1 MRGSV
6 DEQLRQARI
15 ALERAGIAQTDL
27 VAPEISA
34 SWARCLDAGLDPH
47 CPVALEEIDAG
58 ELAAAREQSD
68 LVRRLTLAEMQAL
81 YNQIAGSNFLIAFAD
96 PNGILLD
103 TIADQSFRAAAR
115 TANIRAGTLWTERR
129 CGTNALGT
137 VGQIGRALT
146 VHGGEHFFARHG
158 TLTCTAAPIF
168 APDRKLVGVLD
179 ASSHCGTRQ
188 QHTRALVGMAATQV
202 ENGLFRHAHSRDL
215 VIAFHSRG
223 EYLHTLSAGLL
234 ALAPDGTVLGANPQ
248 AAFLLQGLPA
258 LPGRHFDDLFRT
270 RFATVLDH
278 GRSQEQQRLEDR
290 VGSVMIATIEHLPRP
305 AALPLP
311 VPGREPVRLPA
322 APRCPVPPG
331 APAAFVADD
340 PAVLSVLRQVAAG
353 AARGLPI
360 LIRGET
366 GTGKEQLARYAHHA
380 SGRTGGFVP
389 VNCAALPDTLVE
401 AELFGHAEGAFT
413 GARRG
418 GARGLVCEADGGT
431 LFLDEIGDMP
441 LALQAVLLRLLD
453 DWMVRPVGG
462 GHSRRVDVLLI
473 AATNATLDDAM
484 QSGRF
489 RADLFYRLDAV
500 DVHLPPLRA
509 RQDFAAIA
517 RRLLADIAPGCTLG
531 DGAIAQL
538 SRRHW
543 TGNIRELRNVLLR
556 LTLTEPE
563 RCLDAEAIAP
573 HIAECGATGI
583 SAAACNPGS
592 GSAAPLPG
600 RQPTLR
606 DAVRSRIVAAY
617 RDTGGNLS
625 ETARRLGVSRNT
637 IYRAIGKS
645 TAPRILQ

>member
-1 MRGSV
+1 MPVCV

-15 ALERAGIAQTDL
+15 ALECHGVTQTDL
-27 VAPEISA
+27 LAPDISA
-34 SWARCLDAGLDPH
+34 SWARCIEAGLDPH
-47 CPVALEEIDAG
+47 CPVALEEIDG
-58 ELAAAREQSD
+58 CELAVAREQSD
-68 LVRRLTLAEMQAL
+68 LVRRLALAEMQSL
-81 YNQIAGSNFLIAFAD
+81 YSQIAGSNFLIAFAD
-96 PNGILLD
+96 PDGILLD

-115 TANIRAGTLWTERR
+115 NANIRAGTLWTERR

-137 VGQIGRALT
+137 VGQIGRPLT

-158 TLTCTAAPIF
+158 SLTCTAAPIF
-168 APDRKLVGVLD
+168 GPDRSLVGVLD
-179 ASSHCGTRQ
+179 ASSQCGTRQ

-215 VIAFHSRG
+215 VIAFHNRG

-258 LPGRHFDDLFRT
+258 SPGRHFDDLFRT
-270 RFATVLDH
+270 RFATVID
-278 GRSQEQQRLEDR
+278 RSACHEQQRLEDR
-290 VGSVMIATIEHLPRP
+290 VGSVMIATIENLPRKATMP
-305 AALPLP
+305 LLVGAREVARLP
-311 VPGREPVRLPA
+311 VAPGPA
-322 APRCPVPPG
+322 
-331 APAAFVADD
+331 AAFVADD
-340 PAVLSVLRQVAAG
+340 PAVMSVLRDVAAG

-360 LIRGET
+360 LISGET

-380 SGRTGGFVP
+380 SGRKGAFVP
-389 VNCAALPDTLVE
+389 VNCAALSDTLIE

-462 GHSRRVDVLLI
+462 GRSRRVDVLLV
-473 AATNATLDDAM
+473 AATNARLDDAI
-484 QSGRF
+484 QAGRF
-489 RADLFYRLDAV
+489 RTDLYFRLGAIDAR
-500 DVHLPPLRA
+500 LPPLRE
-509 RQDFAAIA
+509 RRDFAAIV
-517 RRLLADIAPGCTLG
+517 RRLLADLAPCCSIDAGG
-531 DGAIAQL
+531 IERL
-538 SRRHW
+538 SGMDW
-543 TGNIRELRNVLLR
+543 TGNIRELRNMLVR

-563 RCLDAEAIAP
+563 RRLDAGAIEALAGSTSSRP
-573 HIAECGATGI
+573 EPARQQ
-583 SAAACNPGS
+583 AAAQTAREPS
-592 GSAAPLPG
+592 
-600 RQPTLR
+600 LR
-606 DAVRSRIVAAY
+606 DAVRSRIAAAY
-617 RDTGGNLS
+617 RETGGNLS

-645 TAPRILQ
+645 PQAGALQ